1 MKNDNAKFA
10 RAHSL
15 NSDRRMP
22 VSSAHW
28 PPPQGWP
35 ARVVTLGLKNAFD
48 KKYKFTQKCDFQ
60 WIKFRIKRSLFYYYP
75 QLRQGIFTNN
85 EIKITCTSCISNH
98 ALAMRPGP

>member
-1 MKNDNAKFA
+1 MIMAKFA

-15 NSDRRMP
+15 NSERRMP

-48 KKYKFTQKCDFQ
+48 KKYKFTQKCDF
-60 WIKFRIKRSLFYYYP
+60 
-75 QLRQGIFTNN
+75 
-85 EIKITCTSCISNH
+85 
-98 ALAMRPGP
+98 